1 MSESVS
7 LSPELLF
14 IRDAS
19 SLNASAGNE
28 VPPDGAEWADEAS
41 TAVHDVMG
49 RDHS

>member
-28 VPPDGAEWADEAS
+28 VPPDAQSGPMRLRQLS
-41 TAVHDVMG
+41 MM
-49 RDHS
+49 